1 MKSFCCLVSYPDAI
15 PREQGG
21 LGKNRLLW
29 RASSDSATQC
39 FQHFWPLDWG
49 WLGLSVLTQSMRAGT
64 GFSQI
69 LLQASCWPLPKIY
82 LKLRILQVSI
92 HLPPAALKSPFY
104 NLLSSLKRE
113 LQIGFICKT
122 NWLFRNSAFGTTAIP
137 EIRSWRKDLPNKNT
151 ACCLK
156 VNFLVF
162 KVLLCFRSFSFFTN
176 NFHPLVVPVPTQHSL
191 WLCSTSWV
199 QQDSKKRH
207 LWFFLKTRTS
217 KASAHSKQPAMQSLR
232 SCSH

>member
-1 MKSFCCLVSYPDAI
+1 MQSQESKVVWGKTDSSKEPAQTQPPSASSTSGPWIEDGWVCLSSHNLWEQGHASPKFCCKPHA
-15 PREQGG
+15 G
-21 LGKNRLLW
+21 L
-29 RASSDSATQC
+29 
-39 FQHFWPLDWG
+39 FQKSTLN
-49 WLGLSVLTQSMRAGT
+49 SE
-64 GFSQI
+64 FS
-69 LLQASCWPLPKIY
+69 
-82 LKLRILQVSI
+82 
-92 HLPPAALKSPFY
+92 KSPSTCVQQLW
-104 NLLSSLKRE
+104 NPPSTISSAAWKGNYRF
-113 LQIGFICKT
+113 GFICKT

-151 ACCLK
+151 TCCLK

-162 KVLLCFRSFSFFTN
+162 KALLCFRSFSFFTN